1 MRLPFSSTNYSEP
14 AQNLTFL
21 NDISNMRSQINTL
34 ASAAAESSASGS
46 DTTQLGDYTNPHWR
60 EQRVLRIGGI
70 VDNGGNPDTS
80 TQNILEWVEAELPPT
95 PAGAFSGQILRLTH
109 DSSRFTNL
117 RATWQAFPTIHT
129 SNIADNAITDA
140 KIPVETRLP
149 GALHVTQ
156 LPRYGDRTVGNV
168 LTVAHG
174 TGSTGQPFAWMPV
187 SSGIPP
193 TNSVGFSQLKAD
205 QQIPTTGIAG
215 QMLVV
220 HSQNGNPAWADP
232 PAAPDLS
239 AYVTTA
245 NLAAYATT
253 ANLADYATTTDLNTK
268 ADNTTVSS
276 ISSAVDLI
284 RQVPAIVESGYVLMS
299 NASGYAWRALTPPPP
314 PYWALNMGSANKP
327 IVNGMLDSSY
337 FLGTGQQGGNAS
349 SGVTMSNGVV
359 TITTAGYYSLTFT
372 IELYQATATL
382 IHVDQHIKYEAGGG
396 TPSSATPHIA
406 SAMNIWTDI
415 QYSQSTQEAVTSYAN
430 TLQVL
435 RYLQAGSKLQCFLQ
449 TFSGSPSAYLIGNR
463 STHFSGFRVG

>member
-34 ASAAAESSASGS
+34 ASAAAESAAEGSSASGS
-46 DTTQLGDYTNPHWR
+46 DATQLGDYTNPHWR
-60 EQRVLRIGGI
+60 DQRVLRIGGI

-95 PAGAFSGQILRLTH
+95 PAGAFSGQILRLTY

-117 RATWQAFPTIHT
+117 RATWQAFPTIQK
-129 SNIADNAITDA
+129 SNLASSQ
-140 KIPVETRLP
+140 
-149 GALHVTQ
+149 Q
-156 LPRYGDRTVGNV
+156 LP
-168 LTVAHG
+168 
-174 TGSTGQPFAWMPV
+174 
-187 SSGIPP
+187 
-193 TNSVGFSQLKAD
+193 NSVGEPGFHLVVDTNNEASWQAMAFPENYSGDITFNGTVKLPVGVQFWDSRLDPNTGSVRGHVPYDPFIAL
-205 QQIPTTGIAG
+205 PTTSGSDA
-215 QMLVV
+215 
-220 HSQNGNPAWADP
+220 
-232 PAAPDLS
+232 
-239 AYVTTA
+239 
-245 NLAAYATT
+245 LAAAASATT
-253 ANLADYATTTDLNTK
+253 AGGHATTAGHRSMDAAESATTAGDHALAAAESATTAG
-268 ADNTTVSS
+268 ADALAAATSS
-276 ISSAVDLI
+276 T
-284 RQVPAIVESGYVLMS
+284 
-299 NASGYAWRALTPPPP
+299 NASAYAMAAHVSATAAAVAGGISLPF
-314 PYWALNMGSANKP
+314 WAMNVGAANKP

-415 QYSQSTQEAVTSYAN
+415 RYSQSTQEAVTSYAN

-435 RYLQAGSKLQCFLQ
+435 RYLQAGSRLQCFLQ